1 MIYDIKEFLKNCI
14 KSRVFV
20 LFVAMAVVFAIMLGR
35 VFSLQIING
44 ENYQKNFTQL
54 IEKTVPI
61 EATRGNIYDCN
72 GKLLAYNQLAYSVVV
87 TDAYANTSNRNEDLN
102 KELAEIIGVIRGN
115 DEEIYNNFEITLN
128 ASGDYEFNVTGTA
141 LKRFLADVFGQTSY
155 DKLEYNKR
163 LGFDEAKATKGMP
176 TAIIMKTV
184 KGKGVS
190 YMENAVGW
198 HGKAPN
204 DEQYAQA
211 MEDLEKVGEAL
222 CQK

>member
-102 KELAEIIGVIRGN
+102 KELAKRGFQISNGYGDLKEKTFRIAHMADITVDEVKELLDNIN
-115 DEEIYNNFEITLN
+115 DI
-128 ASGDYEFNVTGTA
+128 
-141 LKRFLADVFGQTSY
+141 
-155 DKLEYNKR
+155 
-163 LGFDEAKATKGMP
+163 LGL
-176 TAIIMKTV
+176 
-184 KGKGVS
+184 
-190 YMENAVGW
+190 
-198 HGKAPN
+198 
-204 DEQYAQA
+204 Q
-211 MEDLEKVGEAL
+211 
-222 CQK
+222 